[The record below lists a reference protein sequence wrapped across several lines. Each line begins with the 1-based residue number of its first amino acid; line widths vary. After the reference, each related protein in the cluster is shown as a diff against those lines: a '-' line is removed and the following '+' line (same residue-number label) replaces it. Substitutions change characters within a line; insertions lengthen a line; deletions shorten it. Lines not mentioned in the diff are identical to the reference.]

1 MNEKSRTHQG
11 GAMKKK
17 PAIAIVGTFD
27 SKGEEHLFL
36 KNCIEKRGIPTLTV
50 NVGTKKA
57 SAFPADIDLF
67 PKVKKSLKGHSGNRD
82 KAIETAIT
90 HAQKVIRDRY
100 DKGEIAGMISA
111 GGGTGTH
118 LGTSIMRV
126 LPLGVPK
133 VMVSTVASR
142 NMAKTVGTKDITMM
156 HSVVDLLGVNSISGM
171 ILEKA
176 AGAICGMVKSQWQAR
191 GKKKRIALS
200 FFGFITKG
208 AEEVKRSLE
217 AMGYEVVSFHAN
229 GTGGMAMEELA
240 REGYFDGILDF
251 AIHELADELMGGYC
265 RGIGPERLEP
275 LQGRAVPR
283 LVVPGGMDCAVLE
296 FTRDTVPHEHRQ
308 RKLFFYDFR
317 SAIRLNKK
325 ETTTLAGQVAEKLR
339 RDPAHVKVLIPK
351 QGFSEADRVNGPL
364 FDPSMNEV
372 FVRKLKKELNPLLE
386 IKEADYHINDPAFAR
401 LAAEMMD
408 AMIRQR

>member
-1 MNEKSRTHQG
+1 
-11 GAMKKK
+11 MKKK

-36 KNCIEKRGIPTLTV
+36 KDCIEKRGIPTLTV
-50 NVGTKKA
+50 NVGTRKP
-57 SAFPADIDLF
+57 SAFPVDIDLF
-67 PKVKKSLKGHSGNRD
+67 PGLKRALKGNSGNRD
-82 KAIETAIT
+82 KAIETAI
-90 HAQKVIRDRY
+90 ALGQKVIRDRY
-100 DKGEIAGMISA
+100 LRGEIAGMISA

-142 NMAKTVGTKDITMM
+142 NMAKTVGTKDITMI

-171 ILEKA
+171 ILDKA
-176 AGAICGMVKSQWQAR
+176 AGAICGMVKSPWKAKA
-191 GKKKRIALS
+191 KKKRIALS

-208 AEEVKRSLE
+208 AEEIKHSLE
-217 AMGYEVVSFHAN
+217 QMGYEVVSFHAN

-275 LQGRAVPR
+275 PAGRAVPR

-325 ETTTLAGQVAEKLR
+325 ETTYLAGQVAEKLR
-339 RDPAHVKVLIPK
+339 LDPSHVKVLVPQ
-351 QGFSEADRVNGPL
+351 QGFSEADHVNGPL
-364 FDPSMNEV
+364 FDPAMNEV

-386 IKEADYHINDPAFAR
+386 IREADYHINDAAFAR

-408 AMIRQR
+408 AMVRGL

>member
-1 MNEKSRTHQG
+1 M
-11 GAMKKK
+11 MKKK

-36 KNCIEKRGIPTLTV
+36 KDCIEKRGIPTLTV
-50 NVGTKKA
+50 NVGTRKP
-57 SAFPADIDLF
+57 SAFPVDIDLF
-67 PKVKKSLKGHSGNRD
+67 PGLKRALKGNSGNRD
-82 KAIETAIT
+82 KAIETAI
-90 HAQKVIRDRY
+90 ALGQKVIRDRY
-100 DKGEIAGMISA
+100 LRGEIAGMISA

-142 NMAKTVGTKDITMM
+142 NMSKTVGTKDITMI

-171 ILEKA
+171 ILDKA
-176 AGAICGMVKSQWQAR
+176 AGAICGMVKSPWKAKA
-191 GKKKRIALS
+191 KKKRIALS

-208 AEEVKRSLE
+208 AEEIKHSLE
-217 AMGYEVVSFHAN
+217 QMGYEVVSFHAN

-275 LQGRAVPR
+275 PPGRAVPR

-296 FTRDTVPHEHRQ
+296 FTRDTVPHEHRH

-339 RDPAHVKVLIPK
+339 LDPSHVKVLVPQ
-351 QGFSEADRVNGPL
+351 QGFSEADHVNGPL
-364 FDPSMNEV
+364 FDPAMNEV

-386 IKEADYHINDPAFAR
+386 IREADYHINDAAFAR

-408 AMIRQR
+408 DMVRGL

>member
-1 MNEKSRTHQG
+1 
-11 GAMKKK
+11 MKR

-36 KNCIEKRGIPTLTV
+36 KDCIEKRGIPTLTV
-50 NVGTKKA
+50 NVGTRKPSA
-57 SAFPADIDLF
+57 SPVDIDLF
-67 PKVKKSLKGHSGNRD
+67 PRVKRALKGNTGNRD
-82 KAIETAIT
+82 KAIETAI
-90 HAQKVIRDRY
+90 ALGQKVMRDRY
-100 DKGEIAGMISA
+100 LRGEIAGMISA

-142 NMAKTVGTKDITMM
+142 DMAKTVGTKDITMI

-171 ILEKA
+171 ILDKA
-176 AGAICGMVKSQWQAR
+176 AGAICGMVKSPWKAKA
-191 GKKKRIALS
+191 KKKRIALT

-208 AEEVKRSLE
+208 AEEIKHSLE
-217 AMGYEVVSFHAN
+217 QMGYEVVPFHAN

-265 RGIGPERLEP
+265 RGIGPQRLEP
-275 LQGRAVPR
+275 PAGRAVPR

-296 FTRDTVPHEHRQ
+296 FTRDTVPHEHRH

-325 ETTTLAGQVAEKLR
+325 ETTYLAGQVADKLR
-339 RDPAHVKVLIPK
+339 LDPASVKVLVPK
-351 QGFSEADRVNGPL
+351 QGFSEADHVLGPL
-364 FDPSMNEV
+364 FDPVMNEI
-372 FVRKLKKELNPLLE
+372 FVRKLKKELNSSVE
-386 IKEADYHINDPAFAR
+386 IREADYHINDAAFAR

-408 AMIRQR
+408 AMVRQS

>member
-1 MNEKSRTHQG
+1 
-11 GAMKKK
+11 MKKQ
-17 PAIAIVGTFD
+17 PAIAVVGTFD

-36 KNCIEKRGIPTLTV
+36 KDCIEKRGIPTLTV
-50 NVGTKKA
+50 NVGTKKP
-57 SAFPADIDLF
+57 SAFPADIDLY
-67 PKVKKSLKGHSGNRD
+67 PKVKRSLRGDSGNRD
-82 KAIETAIT
+82 KAIETAIAQ
-90 HAQKVIRDRY
+90 AQKVIRDRY
-100 DKGEIAGMISA
+100 QKGEIAGMISA

-142 NMAKTVGTKDITMM
+142 NMAKTVGTRDITMI

-171 ILEKA
+171 ILERA
-176 AGAICGMVKSQWQAR
+176 AGAVCGMVKSSWQAKD
-191 GKKKRIALS
+191 KKKRIALS

-208 AEEVKRSLE
+208 AEEVKRALE
-217 AMGYEVVSFHAN
+217 ERGYEVVPFHAN

-265 RGIGPERLEP
+265 RGIGPQRLEP
-275 LQGRAVPR
+275 LTGRAVPR

-296 FTRDTVPHEHRQ
+296 FTRDTVPHEHRK

-325 ETTTLAGQVAEKLR
+325 ETATLAGQVAEKLR
-339 RDPAHVKVLIPK
+339 LDPSRVKVLIPK
-351 QGFSEADRVNGPL
+351 QGFSEADHVDGPL
-364 FDPSMNEV
+364 FDPAMNDV

-386 IKEADYHINDPAFAR
+386 IREADYHINDAAFAR

-408 AMIRQR
+408 AMVRVI

>member
-1 MNEKSRTHQG
+1 
-11 GAMKKK
+11 MKKK

-36 KNCIEKRGIPTLTV
+36 KACIEQRGLPTLTV
-50 NVGTKKA
+50 NVGTKKP
-57 SAFPADIDLF
+57 SAFPADIDLY
-67 PKVKKSLKGHSGNRD
+67 PKMKRALKANSGDRD
-82 KAIETAIT
+82 KAIDRAIT
-90 HAQKVIRDRY
+90 YAREVIRDRY

-156 HSVVDLLGVNSISGM
+156 HSVVDLLGVNSISGI
-171 ILEKA
+171 ILENA
-176 AGAICGMVKSQWQAR
+176 AGAVCGMVRTQW
-191 GKKKRIALS
+191 KLKTNKKRIALT
-200 FFGFITKG
+200 FFGFITRG
-208 AEEVKRSLE
+208 AEEIKRSLE
-217 AMGYEVVSFHAN
+217 GMGYEVVPFHAN

-275 LQGRAVPR
+275 PTGRPIPR

-296 FTRDTVPHEHRQ
+296 FTRDTVPHEHRN

-325 ETTTLAGQVAEKLR
+325 ETVTLAGQVAEKLR
-339 RDPAHVKVLIPK
+339 LDPARVKVLVPK
-351 QGFSEADRVNGPL
+351 RGFSEADHVNGPL
-364 FDPSMNEV
+364 FDPLMNDL
-372 FVRKLKKELNPLLE
+372 FVRRLKEKLNPLLE
-386 IKEADYHINDPAFAR
+386 IREADYHINDAGFAR
-401 LAAEMMD
+401 LAAELMD
-408 AMIRQR
+408 AMVRKN

>member
-1 MNEKSRTHQG
+1 MTWTIFLGE
-11 GAMKKK
+11 AMKNK
-17 PAIAIVGTFD
+17 PAVAVVGTFD

-36 KNCIEKRGIPTLTV
+36 KECIEKRGLSTFTV
-50 NVGTKKA
+50 NVGTGKP
-57 SAFPADIDLF
+57 SALPVDIDLF
-67 PKVKKSLKGHSGNRD
+67 PKVKRALKGNTGNRD
-82 KAIETAIT
+82 KAIETAI
-90 HAQKVIRDRY
+90 AQAQEVLRDRY
-100 DKGEIAGMISA
+100 ERGQISGMISA

-142 NMAKTVGTKDITMM
+142 DMAKTVGTRDITMM

-176 AGAICGMVKSQWQAR
+176 AGAICGMVRSQWKSKA
-191 GKKKRIALS
+191 KKKRIALT

-208 AEEVKRSLE
+208 AEEIKRSLE
-217 AMGYEVVSFHAN
+217 GMGYEVIPFHAN
-229 GTGGMAMEELA
+229 GTGGTAMEELA
-240 REGYFDGILDF
+240 SEGYFDGILDF

-265 RGIGPERLEP
+265 RGMGPQRLEP
-275 LQGRAVPR
+275 PQGNVPR

-296 FTRDTVPHEHRQ
+296 FTRDSVPQEHKN

-325 ETTTLAGQVAEKLR
+325 ETTYLAGQVAEKLR
-339 RDPAHVKVLIPK
+339 LDPGRVKVLIPNK
-351 QGFSEADRVNGPL
+351 GFSEADQIHGPL
-364 FDPSMNEV
+364 FDPAMNKV
-372 FVRKLKKELNPLLE
+372 FVRKLKKELNPMVD
-386 IKEADYHINDPAFAR
+386 IREADLHINDPAFAR

-408 AMIRQR
+408 AMVRGL

>member
-1 MNEKSRTHQG
+1 
-11 GAMKKK
+11 MKKK

-36 KNCIEKRGIPTLTV
+36 KDCIEKRGIPTLTV
-50 NVGTKKA
+50 NVGTRKP
-57 SAFPADIDLF
+57 SAFPVDIDLF
-67 PKVKKSLKGHSGNRD
+67 PGLKRALKGNSGNRD
-82 KAIETAIT
+82 KAIETAI
-90 HAQKVIRDRY
+90 ALGQKVIRDRY
-100 DKGEIAGMISA
+100 LRGEIAGMISA

-142 NMAKTVGTKDITMM
+142 NMAKTVGTKDITMI

-171 ILEKA
+171 ILDKA
-176 AGAICGMVKSQWQAR
+176 AGAICGMVKSPWKA
-191 GKKKRIALS
+191 KANKKRIALS

-208 AEEVKRSLE
+208 AEEIKHSLE
-217 AMGYEVVSFHAN
+217 QMGYEVVSFHAN

-275 LQGRAVPR
+275 PAGRAVPR

-296 FTRDTVPHEHRQ
+296 FTRDTVPREHRN

-325 ETTTLAGQVAEKLR
+325 ETSYLAGQVAEKLR
-339 RDPAHVKVLIPK
+339 LDPSHVKVLVPK
-351 QGFSEADRVNGPL
+351 QGFSEADHVNGPL
-364 FDPSMNEV
+364 FDPAMNEV

-386 IKEADYHINDPAFAR
+386 IREADYHINDAAFAR

-408 AMIRQR
+408 DMVRGL

>member
-1 MNEKSRTHQG
+1 
-11 GAMKKK
+11 MKKK

-36 KNCIEKRGIPTLTV
+36 KDCIEQRRIPTLTV
-50 NVGTKKA
+50 NVGTKKP
-57 SAFPADIDLF
+57 SAFPADIDLY
-67 PKVKKSLKGHSGNRD
+67 PKVRRSLGGNSGNRD
-82 KAIETAIT
+82 KSIETVIA

-100 DKGEIAGMISA
+100 AKGEIAGMISA

-142 NMAKTVGTKDITMM
+142 NMAKTVGTKDITMI

-176 AGAICGMVKSQWQAR
+176 AGAVCGMVKSRWQAK

-208 AEEVKRSLE
+208 AEEVKRALE
-217 AMGYEVVSFHAN
+217 ERGYEVVSFHAN

-265 RGIGPERLEP
+265 RGIGSQRLEP
-275 LQGRAVPR
+275 PTGRPVPR

-296 FTRDTVPHEHRQ
+296 FTRDTVPHEHRN

-325 ETTTLAGQVAEKLR
+325 ETTTLAGQVADKLR
-339 RDPAHVKVLIPK
+339 LDPSHVKVLVPK
-351 QGFSEADRVNGPL
+351 QGFSEADHAGGPL
-364 FDPSMNEV
+364 YDPAMNEV
-372 FVRKLKKELNPLLE
+372 FVRNLKKELNPLLE
-386 IKEADYHINDPAFAR
+386 IREADYHINDAAFAR

-408 AMIRQR
+408 AMVRVI

>member
-1 MNEKSRTHQG
+1 
-11 GAMKKK
+11 MKKK

-36 KNCIEKRGIPTLTV
+36 KDCIEQRGIPTLTV
-50 NVGTKKA
+50 NVGTKKP
-57 SAFPADIDLF
+57 SAFAADIDLY
-67 PKVKKSLKGHSGNRD
+67 PKVKKSLKGNSGDRD
-82 KAIETAIT
+82 KAIETAIA
-90 HAQKVIRDRY
+90 HARKVLRDRY
-100 DKGEIAGMISA
+100 EKGEIAGMISA

-176 AGAICGMVKSQWQAR
+176 AGAVCGMVKSRWKA
-191 GKKKRIALS
+191 KAHKKRIALT

-208 AEEVKRSLE
+208 AEEIKKSLE
-217 AMGYEVVSFHAN
+217 AMDYEVVAFHAN

-275 LQGRAVPR
+275 PLGRVVPR

-296 FTRDTVPHEHRQ
+296 FTRDTVPHEHRN

-325 ETTTLAGQVAEKLR
+325 ETATLAAQVAEKLR
-339 RDPAHVKVLIPK
+339 LDPARVKVLVPK
-351 QGFSEADRVNGPL
+351 QGFSEADHVNGPL
-364 FDPSMNEV
+364 FDPPMNNF

-386 IKEADYHINDPAFAR
+386 IVEADYHINDAGFAR

-408 AMIRQR
+408 AMVRGI

>member
-1 MNEKSRTHQG
+1 
-11 GAMKKK
+11 MKKQ
-17 PAIAIVGTFD
+17 PAIAVVGTFD

-36 KNCIEKRGIPTLTV
+36 KDCIEKRGIPTLTV
-50 NVGTKKA
+50 NVGTKKP
-57 SAFPADIDLF
+57 SAFPADIDLY
-67 PKVKKSLKGHSGNRD
+67 PKVKRSLRGDSGNRD
-82 KAIETAIT
+82 KAIETAIAQ
-90 HAQKVIRDRY
+90 AQKVIRDRY
-100 DKGEIAGMISA
+100 QKGEIAGMISA

-142 NMAKTVGTKDITMM
+142 NMAKTVGTRDITMI

-171 ILEKA
+171 ILERA
-176 AGAICGMVKSQWQAR
+176 AGAVCGMVKSSWQAKD
-191 GKKKRIALS
+191 KKKRIALS

-208 AEEVKRSLE
+208 AEEVKRALE
-217 AMGYEVVSFHAN
+217 ERGYEVVPFHAN

-265 RGIGPERLEP
+265 RGIGPQRLEP
-275 LQGRAVPR
+275 LTGRAVPR

-296 FTRDTVPHEHRQ
+296 FTRDTVPHEHRK

-325 ETTTLAGQVAEKLR
+325 ETATLAGQVAEKLR
-339 RDPAHVKVLIPK
+339 LDPSRVKVLIPK
-351 QGFSEADRVNGPL
+351 QGFSEADHVDGPL
-364 FDPSMNEV
+364 FDPAMNDV

-386 IKEADYHINDPAFAR
+386 IREADYHINDAAFAR

-408 AMIRQR
+408 TMVRGI

>member
-1 MNEKSRTHQG
+1 
-11 GAMKKK
+11 MKKK

-36 KNCIEKRGIPTLTV
+36 KDCIEKRGIPTLTV
-50 NVGTKKA
+50 NVGTKKP
-57 SAFPADIDLF
+57 SAVAVDIDLF
-67 PKVKKSLKGHSGNRD
+67 PALKKSLKPGSGNRD

-90 HAQKVIRDRY
+90 LAQEVIQYRHSR
-100 DKGEIAGMISA
+100 GEIAGMISA

-142 NMAKTVGTKDITMM
+142 NMAKTVGTKDITMI

-176 AGAICGMVKSQWQAR
+176 AGAICGMVRSPWKSKT
-191 GKKKRIALS
+191 KKKRIALT

-208 AEEVKRSLE
+208 AEEIKRSLE
-217 AMGYEVVSFHAN
+217 EMGYEVIPFHAN

-240 REGYFDGILDF
+240 SEGYFDGILDF

-265 RGIGPERLEP
+265 RGIGPQRLEP
-275 LQGRAVPR
+275 PSGRAIPR

-296 FTRDTVPHEHRQ
+296 FTRHTVPHGHKN
-308 RKLFFYDFR
+308 RKVFFYDFR
-317 SAIRLNKK
+317 SAIRLNRK
-325 ETTTLAGQVAEKLR
+325 ETTYLAGQVAEKLR
-339 RDPAHVKVLIPK
+339 LDPAHVKVLIPER
-351 QGFSEADRVNGPL
+351 GFSEADRVSEPL
-364 FDPSMNEV
+364 FDPAMNEV

-386 IKEADYHINDPAFAR
+386 IREAVYHINDAAFAR
-401 LAAEMMD
+401 LAAGMMD
-408 AMIRQR
+408 AMVRGDGRMG

>member
-1 MNEKSRTHQG
+1 
-11 GAMKKK
+11 MKKK
-17 PAIAIVGTFD
+17 PAIAVVGTFD

-36 KNCIEKRGIPTLTV
+36 KDCIERRGIPTLTV
-50 NVGTKKA
+50 NVGTKKP
-57 SAFPADIDLF
+57 SALPADIDLF
-67 PKVKKSLKGHSGNRD
+67 PKVKRTLKGNSGDRD

-90 HAQKVIRDRY
+90 LAQKVIRDRY
-100 DKGEIAGMISA
+100 EKGEIAGMISA

-142 NMAKTVGTKDITMM
+142 DMAKTVGTKDITMM

-176 AGAICGMVKSQWQAR
+176 AGAVCGMVKSRWRAK

-200 FFGFITKG
+200 FFGFITRG
-208 AEEVKRSLE
+208 AEEIKRSLE
-217 AMGYEVVSFHAN
+217 AMGYEVVAFHAN

-240 REGYFDGILDF
+240 GEGYFDGILDF

-265 RGIGPERLEP
+265 RGIGPQRLEP
-275 LQGRAVPR
+275 PPGRPVPR

-296 FTRDTVPHEHRQ
+296 FTRDTVPPEHKK

-325 ETTTLAGQVAEKLR
+325 ETTTLAAQVAEKLR
-339 RDPAHVKVLIPK
+339 LDPASVKVLIPT
-351 QGFSEADRVNGPL
+351 QGFSEADHANGPL
-364 FDPSMNEV
+364 FDPAMNGI
-372 FVRKLKKELNPLLE
+372 FVRKLKKELDFFVE
-386 IKEADYHINDPAFAR
+386 IREADYHINDAAFAR

-408 AMIRQR
+408 AMVRGL

>member
-1 MNEKSRTHQG
+1 
-11 GAMKKK
+11 MKKK
-17 PAIAIVGTFD
+17 PVIAIVGTFD

-36 KNCIEKRGIPTLTV
+36 KRCIEQRGLPTLTV
-50 NVGTKKA
+50 NVGTKKP
-57 SAFPADIDLF
+57 SAFPADIDLY
-67 PKVKKSLKGHSGNRD
+67 PKMKRALKANSGDRD
-82 KAIETAIT
+82 KAIDRAIT
-90 HAQKVIRDRY
+90 YAREVIRDRY

-156 HSVVDLLGVNSISGM
+156 HSVVDLLGVNSISGI
-171 ILEKA
+171 ILENA
-176 AGAICGMVKSQWQAR
+176 AGAVCGMVRTQW
-191 GKKKRIALS
+191 KLKTNKKRIALT
-200 FFGFITKG
+200 FFGFITRG
-208 AEEVKRSLE
+208 AEEIKRSLE
-217 AMGYEVVSFHAN
+217 GMGYEVVPFHAN

-275 LQGRAVPR
+275 PTGRPIPR

-296 FTRDTVPHEHRQ
+296 FTRDTVPHEHRN

-325 ETTTLAGQVAEKLR
+325 ETVTLAGQVAEKLR
-339 RDPAHVKVLIPK
+339 LDPARVKVLVPK
-351 QGFSEADRVNGPL
+351 RGFSEADHVNGPL
-364 FDPSMNEV
+364 FDPPMNDL
-372 FVRKLKKELNPLLE
+372 FVRRLKEKLNPLLE
-386 IKEADYHINDPAFAR
+386 IREADYHINDAGFAR
-401 LAAEMMD
+401 LAAELMD
-408 AMIRQR
+408 AMVRKN

>member
-1 MNEKSRTHQG
+1 M
-11 GAMKKK
+11 MKKK

-36 KNCIEKRGIPTLTV
+36 KDCIEKRGILTLTA
-50 NVGTKKA
+50 NVGTRKP
-57 SAFPADIDLF
+57 SAFPVDIDLF
-67 PKVKKSLKGHSGNRD
+67 PRVKRALKGNTRNRD
-82 KAIETAIT
+82 KAIETAI
-90 HAQKVIRDRY
+90 ALGQEVIRGRY
-100 DKGEIAGMISA
+100 ERGEIAGMISA

-142 NMAKTVGTKDITMM
+142 NMAKTVGTKDITMI

-171 ILEKA
+171 ILDKA
-176 AGAICGMVKSQWQAR
+176 AGAICGMVKSPWKAKA
-191 GKKKRIALS
+191 KKKRIALS

-208 AEEVKRSLE
+208 AEEIKHSLE
-217 AMGYEVVSFHAN
+217 QMGYEVVSFHAN
-229 GTGGMAMEELA
+229 GTGGMAMEELV

-275 LQGRAVPR
+275 PAGRAVPR

-296 FTRDTVPHEHRQ
+296 FTRDTVPHEHRH

-339 RDPAHVKVLIPK
+339 LDPSHVKVLVPQ
-351 QGFSEADRVNGPL
+351 QGFSEADHVNGPL
-364 FDPSMNEV
+364 FDPAMNEF

-386 IKEADYHINDPAFAR
+386 IREADYHINDAAFAR

-408 AMIRQR
+408 DMVRGL

>member
-1 MNEKSRTHQG
+1 
-11 GAMKKK
+11 MKKK

-36 KNCIEKRGIPTLTV
+36 KDRIEKRGIPTLTV
-50 NVGTKKA
+50 NVGTKKPPA
-57 SAFPADIDLF
+57 SPVDIDLY
-67 PKVKKSLKGHSGNRD
+67 PKVKRSLGGNSGDRD
-82 KAIETAIT
+82 KAIETSIAF
-90 HAQKVIRDRY
+90 AQKVIRDRY

-156 HSVVDLLGVNSISGM
+156 HSVADLLGVNSISGM

-176 AGAICGMVKSQWQAR
+176 AGAVCGMVKSRWQAKGR
-191 GKKKRIALS
+191 KKRVALS

-208 AEEVKRSLE
+208 AEEIKRSLE
-217 AMGYEVVSFHAN
+217 SMGYEVVAFHAN

-275 LQGRAVPR
+275 PAGRAVPR

-296 FTRDTVPHEHRQ
+296 FTRDTVPHEHRN

-325 ETTTLAGQVAEKLR
+325 ETATLAKQVAEKLKL
-339 RDPAHVKVLIPK
+339 DPGHVKVLVPK
-351 QGFSEADRVNGPL
+351 RGFSEADQASGPL
-364 FDPSMNEV
+364 FDPPTNNF
-372 FVRKLKKELNPLLE
+372 FVRQLKQELNPLLE
-386 IKEADYHINDPAFAR
+386 IREADYHINDSAFAR
-401 LAAEMMD
+401 MAAEMMD
-408 AMIRQR
+408 AMVRKNGG